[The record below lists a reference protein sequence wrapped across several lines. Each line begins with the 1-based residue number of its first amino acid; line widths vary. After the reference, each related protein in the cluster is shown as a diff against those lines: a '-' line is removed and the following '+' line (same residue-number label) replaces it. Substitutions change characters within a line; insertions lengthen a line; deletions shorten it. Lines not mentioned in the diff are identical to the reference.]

1 MITDKQA
8 LHEAMWYACSAIH
21 AHKAYVITRPLHRIT
36 MCHCPAGAT
45 VMHIGLVYIGFEQD
59 QPGAMTGLAAQVAT
73 ALAFALAV
81 AKGPDTLALAAVQQP
96 DASRASTTR
105 LG

>member
-1 MITDKQA
+1 
-8 LHEAMWYACSAIH
+8 
-21 AHKAYVITRPLHRIT
+21 
-36 MCHCPAGAT
+36 
-45 VMHIGLVYIGFEQD
+45 MHIGLVYIGFEQD

-105 LG
+105 LGWERRQFDLFGESTTMQHQGKQLCVVTMLKISA